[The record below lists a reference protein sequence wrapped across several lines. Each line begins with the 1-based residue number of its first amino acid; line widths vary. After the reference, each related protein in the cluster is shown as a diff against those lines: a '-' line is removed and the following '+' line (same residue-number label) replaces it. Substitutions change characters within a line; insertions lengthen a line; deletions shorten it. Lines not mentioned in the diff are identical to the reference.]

1 MLTKSHK
8 KIYILSAM
16 LLLSLCLLCG
26 CEKEEPYD
34 YYDYHSIV
42 RDTFNGMEQGDEYYI
57 SEGNRILQYSLSEQ
71 TVTGVYE
78 TNEDVEGM
86 ISIVADENY
95 IYFLSFA
102 NELWRI
108 DRQTGECTLWAHCIA
123 GDSELSHCIALKD
136 GYLLY
141 GAGGDIYACPVDGD
155 CETDRVSL
163 AGLFEDVIYK
173 GVRQRIK
180 EWRKAEFNGWEVYAR
195 NCVTAVVDRE
205 SNETI
210 YTWDSGVAKV
220 KRGAEMMGTWLDGG
234 TVIFPD
240 YSYLKSTES
249 GDEWHDIDCLQGKKY
264 DESYLYKNDLT
275 VEGQKVIGRMEV
287 NDGPGR
293 SFPSF
298 THDILFEID
307 TETDTS
313 RIIYE
318 TKRNSGTRIIGYSDG
333 WVYLAQMREGGMIS
347 RETLEGENREDLL
360 SLQDA
365 GWKLSGKEEDYYIY
379 FGWQGNHLIIWGK
392 QDEGMRVE
400 SLEM

>member
-1 MLTKSHK
+1 MRTKAHK
-8 KIYILSAM
+8 EIYILSAM
-16 LLLSLCLLCG
+16 LLLFLCLLCG
-26 CEKEEPYD
+26 CEKEEPD
-34 YYDYHSIV
+34 YYDYHGILKEMNSA
-42 RDTFNGMEQGDEYYI
+42 DQGDEYYI
-57 SEGNRILQYSLSEQ
+57 RDGNRILQYSVSEQ
-71 TVTGVYE
+71 AITSVYE
-78 TNEDVEGM
+78 TSEDVRG
-86 ISIVADENY
+86 ISSVVADENY
-95 IYFLSFA
+95 IFFISTYA

-108 DRQTGECTLWAHCIA
+108 DRQTRECVLWTELYRG
-123 GDSELSHCIALKD
+123 GDSESIALKD

-141 GAGGDIYACPVDGD
+141 GEQGEIYVCPADGD
-155 CETDRVSL
+155 CETDSVLLDGMS
-163 AGLFEDVIYK
+163 
-173 GVRQRIK
+173 
-180 EWRKAEFNGWEVYAR
+180 EFNGWKVYANNHDR
-195 NCVTAVVDRE
+195 VRAVVDGE

-210 YTWDSGVAKV
+210 YTWDNGVAKV
-220 KRGAEMMGTWLDGG
+220 KRGTTAAAEMRGTWLAGG
-234 TVIFPD
+234 ISVYPD
-240 YSYLKSTES
+240 YSYLKPTGKERY
-249 GDEWHDIDCLQGKKY
+249 GRYDIDCLQGKKY

-347 RETLEGENREDLL
+347 RETLEGENREELL
-360 SLQDA
+360 SLQDT
-365 GWKLSGKEEDYYIY
+365 GWKLSGEEEDYYIY
-379 FGWQGNHLIIWGK
+379 FGWQGNHLIIWGE